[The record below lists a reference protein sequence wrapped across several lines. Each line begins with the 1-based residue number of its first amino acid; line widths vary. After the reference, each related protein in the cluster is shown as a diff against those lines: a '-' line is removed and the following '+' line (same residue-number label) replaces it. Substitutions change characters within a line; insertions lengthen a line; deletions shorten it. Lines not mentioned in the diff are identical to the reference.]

1 MQPAVVKCIKG
12 VGHHICCPYCTGYGI
27 KGNVL
32 KLLFFIKVPVLS
44 FKINTFNITMYEIRV
59 VYGSP
64 EAVLGPQTGLKC
76 SC

>member
-1 MQPAVVKCIKG
+1 MTRNLTIAARLREVLLDGRWIANTN
-12 VGHHICCPYCTGYGI
+12 Y
-27 KGNVL
+27 GNVL
-32 KLLFFIKVPVLS
+32 KLLFFIKVTVLS
-44 FKINTFNITMYEIRV
+44 FKINTFNITMYEIRA